1 MMSYLAVD
9 IGGTFIKSALMDDD
23 HRLSVREKIKTG
35 DNKDN
40 GILRKVES
48 LVREELDRGEG
59 IRGIG
64 ISTAGIADREKG
76 EIVYAGP
83 TIPEYKGTPFKAH
96 LNKMFDLPV
105 HVENDVN
112 AALLGEMWKGA
123 GRGKDN
129 VFCITLGTGIGG
141 AFYSSGLTGGAHNQ
155 ANAVGYMLKDPSGLN
170 YEQRAATSALKKKLR
185 ESYGLEMETA
195 ELFERAKAGDEQSR
209 QIINGWAHDVAE
221 GLAQV
226 IVMFDPG
233 HMIIGGGIS
242 QQGGF
247 LLDIIVRHIKTF
259 LPPDFLKTEFKIA
272 ELFNDAAL
280 YGAVSLFMQPD
291 K

>member
-1 MMSYLAVD
+1 CCFS
-9 IGGTFIKSALMDDD
+9 GRR
-23 HRLSVREKIKTG
+23 RLRRQKRDWS
-35 DNKDN
+35 
-40 GILRKVES
+40 S
-48 LVREELDRGEG
+48 
-59 IRGIG
+59 
-64 ISTAGIADREKG
+64 
-76 EIVYAGP
+76 
-83 TIPEYKGTPFKAH
+83 
-96 LNKMFDLPV
+96 DLCSC
-105 HVENDVN
+105 D
-112 AALLGEMWKGA
+112 L
-123 GRGKDN
+123 
-129 VFCITLGTGIGG
+129 
-141 AFYSSGLTGGAHNQ
+141 
-155 ANAVGYMLKDPSGLN
+155 
-170 YEQRAATSALKKKLR
+170 
-185 ESYGLEMETA
+185 
-195 ELFERAKAGDEQSR
+195 
-209 QIINGWAHDVAE
+209 WAHDVAE

>member
-1 MMSYLAVD
+1 
-9 IGGTFIKSALMDDD
+9 
-23 HRLSVREKIKTG
+23 
-35 DNKDN
+35 
-40 GILRKVES
+40 
-48 LVREELDRGEG
+48 
-59 IRGIG
+59 
-64 ISTAGIADREKG
+64 
-76 EIVYAGP
+76 
-83 TIPEYKGTPFKAH
+83 
-96 LNKMFDLPV
+96 
-105 HVENDVN
+105 
-112 AALLGEMWKGA
+112 
-123 GRGKDN
+123 
-129 VFCITLGTGIGG
+129 
-141 AFYSSGLTGGAHNQ
+141 
-155 ANAVGYMLKDPSGLN
+155 MLKDPSGLN

-185 ESYGLEMETA
+185 ESYGLEMETE